1 MSSDCVECVLCRG
14 LLPTSNDEQD
24 ILMNH
29 MKEHHRVFVNIPFII
44 STCFLDQEGI
54 NETQAL
60 ITRRTNSVINSDS
73 DYSSSPEKV
82 KTGGQCD
89 RISVITQVSRGKE
102 PAPPAPPAQSPVKSF
117 PVGKGNKIT
126 EVSQSHFFNLNQT
139 CQFFPSR
146 ALRRQF
152 PQ

>member
-1 MSSDCVECVLCRG
+1 MSPVCVQCVLCRG
-14 LLPTSNDEQD
+14 MLPTSNDDQD
-24 ILMNH
+24 ILLNH

-44 STCFLDQEGI
+44 SACFLDQEGI

-60 ITRRTNSVINSDS
+60 ITRRTNLVINSDS

-82 KTGGQCD
+82 ETEVQGD
-89 RISVITQVSRGKE
+89 RISVITQVS
-102 PAPPAPPAQSPVKSF
+102 SF
-117 PVGKGNKIT
+117 PVGNGNNIT